1 MQLPRTLARLL
12 LPLWLLLWLLSSGI
26 TLPVLL

>member
-12 LPLWLLLWLLSSGI
+12 LLWLLLWLWSSDI
-26 TLPVLL
+26 ALPDLL